1 MYTKA
6 AMVTYP
12 LQKGRGGKANSVQ
25 CKTPKWDLKG
35 LPLEHVTLDIALNGQ
50 DFKGGFDFVFT

>member
-6 AMVTYP
+6 EMVRYP
-12 LQKGRGGKANSVQ
+12 IEKGKGGKANSVE

-35 LPLEHVTLDIALNGQ
+35 KPFEKAILDIAVNG
-50 DFKGGFDFVFT
+50 